1 MTTPAQRASTASHFY
16 VTATVDGERLG
27 AFDTFTGG
35 NVSAEVS
42 KRRAGGARTRRATL
56 GGPRDVD
63 DVTIAREFVHTRD
76 HALAASLEQKVGAT
90 SSATITRQPLDANGS
105 PFGRVKTYTGV
116 LSNVAYPDADSDSAD
131 TAMLELTFV
140 VEDVA

>member
-1 MTTPAQRASTASHFY
+1 MTTPVQRASTAGHFR
-16 VTATVDGERLG
+16 VTATVDGINLG
-27 AFDTFTGG
+27 VFDTFTGG

-42 KRRAGGARTRRATL
+42 KRRAGGAKSRRATL

-63 DVTIAREFVHTRD
+63 DVTIAREFVHQRD
-76 HALAASLEQKVGAT
+76 HALAAQLEQRTG
-90 SSATITRQPLDANGS
+90 SAEAVVTRQPLDANQA
-105 PFGRVKTYTGV
+105 PYGRPKTYAGI
-116 LSNVAYPDADSDSAD
+116 LQNVAYPDADSDSAD